1 MPALARGT
9 VATLALGR
17 THVTAATLAPCAA
30 LPLLW
35 PHVVHTTLSR
45 YCGRTCSTCRTHVT
59 MAALDHLIHTALTLY
74 CVAVIA
80 PRRTYSTVYL
90 GVCMNDHGSSVR
102 SSVERES
109 TFKMKGAGKVP
120 VPTLDLMPNSAKNG
134 IGLPFGLCAP
144 RSSSI
149 LTSPRHLEQAAVAT
163 AFRFHLMQL
172 ASRKNTLS
180 SSKTNLSIVK
190 PYRCVKA
197 GYMIETAMPAG

>member
-1 MPALARGT
+1 
-9 VATLALGR
+9 
-17 THVTAATLAPCAA
+17 
-30 LPLLW
+30 
-35 PHVVHTTLSR
+35 
-45 YCGRTCSTCRTHVT
+45 

-109 TFKMKGAGKVP
+109 TFKMKGARKVP

-172 ASRKNTLS
+172 ASRKTHTFFLENEFKYRQALS
-180 SSKTNLSIVK
+180 LRQSWLHDRDSNACRMTCASDVI
-190 PYRCVKA
+190 
-197 GYMIETAMPAG
+197 

>member
-1 MPALARGT
+1 
-9 VATLALGR
+9 
-17 THVTAATLAPCAA
+17 
-30 LPLLW
+30 
-35 PHVVHTTLSR
+35 
-45 YCGRTCSTCRTHVT
+45 

-90 GVCMNDHGSSVR
+90 GVCMNDHGSSAR

-109 TFKMKGAGKVP
+109 TFKMKGARKVP

-197 GYMIETAMPAG
+197 GYMTETAMPAG